1 MSVTIKKTTKPLRL
15 PRRIEIRAGILELG
29 GQQAG
34 KRVHDQET
42 GESHSEASGSMT
54 VAELATIH
62 EFGLGAPE
70 RSFIRGFYD
79 LTEAD
84 VRALLVQQFSRPGV
98 DPLVAGDL
106 CALKIEA
113 AMKTFINDKVNLEP
127 NTDETIARKGSDVP
141 LVDTGVLRSSIT
153 AHAEVVP

>member
-1 MSVTIKKTTKPLRL
+1 MSVSIKKTTRPLRL
-15 PRRIEIRAGILELG
+15 PRRIEIKAGILELG

-34 KRVHDQET
+34 KRSADGDIET
-42 GESHSEASGSMT
+42 SGDLT

-79 LTEAD
+79 LTVSD

-98 DPLVAGDL
+98 DPLVAGQL

-127 NTDETIARKGSDVP
+127 NTDETIKRKGSDVP

-153 AHAEVVP
+153 AHAEVVR